1 MGQCLKPQFSSRTEL
16 SGFEEQEEG
25 QSEIADPRQ
34 DLFSVDL
41 FREFCVMFMDWCV
54 TSLITEYNWNYHFIT
69 AGNNDRVSRRP
80 TSMKPHFDLTF
91 YNDP

>member
-1 MGQCLKPQFSSRTEL
+1 MGQCLKSQFSSRTEL

-41 FREFCVMFMDWCV
+41 FREFCVKALSHLDVLASVWQGLKMYVKRWR
-54 TSLITEYNWNYHFIT
+54 TLNY
-69 AGNNDRVSRRP
+69 
-80 TSMKPHFDLTF
+80 
-91 YNDP
+91 